1 MGSAVEVKLSLS
13 CYEGGGC
20 CEDPC
25 SPRWVRDEVT
35 GEVVRIDAVPQEEL
49 QAEET
54 AKYSRLR
61 SLGRK
66 VMAPLA

>member
-1 MGSAVEVKLSLS
+1 MGNAVEVKLSLS
-13 CYEGGGC
+13 CHEGGGC
-20 CEDPC
+20 CENPC
-25 SPRWVRDEVT
+25 GPIYVRDEVT
-35 GEVVRIDAVPQEEL
+35 GEVVRIDAVSQEEL

-66 VMAPLA
+66 GMAPLA